1 MFDAFMLH
9 ILLCDELFP
18 YFHLQIEVIRRS
30 NWIWIQIGLQIKK
43 NGIEKA
49 FFIKGHGPNP
59 ASTLKLA
66 HQAEALPGP
75 GALLYFR
82 GDRGI
87 AAHRA
92 QTPGHCTALPPYPQ
106 GRCHALLRRCPH
118 AVPTLDTSAI
128 TDFRWKSKPNQTNL
142 GEIR

>member
-1 MFDAFMLH
+1 
-9 ILLCDELFP
+9 
-18 YFHLQIEVIRRS
+18 
-30 NWIWIQIGLQIKK
+30 LQIKK

-82 GDRGI
+82 GDRKDAVTPNS
-87 AAHRA
+87 AAVRML
-92 QTPGHCTALPPYPQ
+92 CPPYTPQ
-106 GRCHALLRRCPH
+106 P
-118 AVPTLDTSAI
+118 
-128 TDFRWKSKPNQTNL
+128 
-142 GEIR
+142 